1 MHSKN
6 DNIEIV
12 ISDEAHEVVKKFFD
26 SLKNGYQNNLE
37 SLRGGDFLLDYVQ
50 LLYYKCHR
58 INLNL
63 GGSYKGSAD
72 WMKNK

>member
-37 SLRGGDFLLDYVQ
+37 SMRGGDFLLDYV
-50 LLYYKCHR
+50 HI
-58 INLNL
+58 IN
-63 GGSYKGSAD
+63 AIE
-72 WMKNK
+72 